1 MYRLLYVS
9 RATALPSADQLSELV
24 RVARLRNQAANISG
38 LLCGAGPYF
47 LQVLEG
53 PVVPVNRLLGRLF
66 RDPRHTDLTLLSSGP
81 CATRLFPNWG
91 MRLVSVADL
100 PDDDCGRLLATDP
113 PDAIDPHHL
122 LAFLCRLSDHSAAP
136 LPRAARGG
144 APNGLGAPPRVTRS

>member
-1 MYRLLYVS
+1 MYRLFYVS
-9 RATALPSADQLSELV
+9 RATSLPNTDQLAELV
-24 RVARLRNQAANISG
+24 RVARLRNQSANLTG

-53 PVVPVNRLLGRLF
+53 PIVPVNRLLERLF

-100 PDDDCGRLLATDP
+100 PDDECARLLATDP
-113 PDAIDPHHL
+113 PDSIDPQHL
-122 LAFLCRLSDHSAAP
+122 LAFLCRLSDQTAR
-136 LPRAARGG
+136 LRTRA
-144 APNGLGAPPRVTRS
+144 